1 MPFAT
6 HPRDRV
12 AAVSR
17 VGGIVGAVD
26 LLNLL
31 VSAVLLAGIYTAM
44 SIGMTVI
51 YGVMKM
57 VNLAHAGFM
66 MLGAYGVY
74 EISQRTPLDPL
85 LAAVLAAPLF
95 FLLGVATYGSL
106 VRRVPIADQPTL
118 PSLLLLFG
126 LWLVLQNIGYAIW
139 GADDRSILTP
149 LTMATLRLGGVV
161 VPVIRL
167 IVFAIALLSLAGLH
181 LFLTRSWFGRA
192 VRALTQNREAGQLVG
207 IDTRRTA
214 MLTFGLGIAFSGLAG
229 GLLATLYSFTPDF
242 GGSFM
247 LRSFVIIVLGGLE
260 SFAGVALGAVVV
272 ALIET
277 FSILVVPANYQLAIS
292 FGLLVVALLVIPG
305 GLGGWLQQR
314 RLAR

>member
-1 MPFAT
+1 M
-6 HPRDRV
+6 
-12 AAVSR
+12 
-17 VGGIVGAVD
+17 GLND
-26 LLNLL
+26 LVNLL
-31 VSAVLLAGIYTAM
+31 VSAFLLAGIYTAM
-44 SIGMTVI
+44 SIGMTDI

-66 MLGAYGVY
+66 MLGAYFAY
-74 EISQRTPLDPL
+74 ELSQRTSIDPL
-85 LAAVLAAPLF
+85 LAAVLAVPLF
-95 FLLGVATYGSL
+95 FLLGLATYASL
-106 VRRVPIADQPTL
+106 VRRVPVADVPTL

-126 LWLVLQNIGYAIW
+126 LWLVLQNVGYALW

-149 LTMATLRLGGVV
+149 LTMATFRVGGIT
-161 VPVIRL
+161 VPVIRA
-167 IVFAIALLSLAGLH
+167 IVFGIALLSLAVLH
-181 LFLTRSWFGRA
+181 LVLSRTWFGRA

-214 MLTFGLGIAFSGLAG
+214 MLTFGLGIAFTGLAG
-229 GLLATLYSFTPDF
+229 ALLATLYSFTPDF

-260 SFAGVALGAVVV
+260 SFSGVAIGAIIV

-292 FGLLVVALLVIPG
+292 FLLLVVALLVLPG
-305 GLGGWLQQR
+305 GIGGLLQQGRLR
-314 RLAR
+314 R

>member
-1 MPFAT
+1 MGF
-6 HPRDRV
+6 
-12 AAVSR
+12 
-17 VGGIVGAVD
+17 VD

-31 VSAVLLAGIYTAM
+31 TSAVLLAGIYTAM

-66 MLGAYGVY
+66 MLGAYFAY
-74 EISQRTPLDPL
+74 EVSQRTPIDPL
-85 LAAVLAAPLF
+85 LAAVLAAPVF
-95 FLLGVATYGSL
+95 FLLGMAVYWSM
-106 VRRVPIADQPTL
+106 VRRVPVADVPTL

-149 LTMATLRLGGVV
+149 LTMATFQFGGITI
-161 VPVIRL
+161 PVIRL
-167 IVFAIALLSLAGLH
+167 IVFGIALLSLVSLH

-192 VRALTQNREAGQLVG
+192 IRALTQNREAGQLVG
-207 IDTRRTA
+207 IDTQRTA
-214 MLTFGLGIAFSGLAG
+214 MLTFGLGIAFTGLAG
-229 GLLATLYSFTPDF
+229 ALLATLYSFTPDF
-242 GGSFM
+242 GGSFL

-260 SFAGVALGAVVV
+260 SFSGVAIGAVIV

-277 FSILVVPANYQLAIS
+277 FSILVVPASYQLAIS
-292 FGLLVVALLVIPG
+292 FILLVVALVVLPG
-305 GLGGWLQQR
+305 GIEGQLQR
-314 RLAR
+314 RRRLR

>member
-1 MPFAT
+1 MGLA
-6 HPRDRV
+6 
-12 AAVSR
+12 
-17 VGGIVGAVD
+17 D
-26 LLNLL
+26 LTNLL
-31 VSAVLLAGIYTAM
+31 ASAVLLAGIYTAM

-66 MLGAYGVY
+66 MLGAYFAY
-74 EISQRTPLDPL
+74 ELSQRTLMDPL

-95 FLLGVATYGSL
+95 FLLGIATYWSML
-106 VRRVPIADQPTL
+106 RRVPVADEPTL

-139 GADDRSILTP
+139 GADDRSILTS
-149 LTMATLRLGGVV
+149 LTMATLRFGGIII
-161 VPVIRL
+161 PIIRL
-167 IVFAIALLSLAGLH
+167 IVFGIALLSLVSLH
-181 LFLTRSWFGRA
+181 LFLTRTWFGRA

-207 IDTRRTA
+207 IDTRRAA
-214 MLTFGLGIAFSGLAG
+214 MLTFGLGIAFTGLAG
-229 GLLATLYSFTPDF
+229 ALLATLYSFTPDF

-260 SFAGVALGAVVV
+260 SFSGVAIGAIVV

-277 FSILVVPANYQLAIS
+277 FSILVVPASYQLAIS
-292 FGLLVVALLVIPG
+292 FILLVVALLVLPG
-305 GLGGWLQQR
+305 GIEGLLQR
-314 RLAR
+314 RRRLR

>member
-1 MPFAT
+1 MGPA
-6 HPRDRV
+6 
-12 AAVSR
+12 
-17 VGGIVGAVD
+17 D
-26 LLNLL
+26 LFNLL
-31 VSAVLLAGIYTAM
+31 TSAVLLAGIYTAM

-66 MLGAYGVY
+66 MLGAYFAY
-74 EISQRTPLDPL
+74 EVSQRTPIDPL

-95 FLLGVATYGSL
+95 FFLGIATYWSM
-106 VRRVPIADQPTL
+106 VRRVPVADVPTL

-149 LTMATLRLGGVV
+149 LTMATLRFGAIII
-161 VPVIRL
+161 PVIRL
-167 IVFAIALLSLAGLH
+167 IVFGIALLSLVSLH
-181 LFLTRSWFGRA
+181 LFLTRTWFGRA

-207 IDTRRTA
+207 IDTQRTA
-214 MLTFGLGIAFSGLAG
+214 MLTFGLGIAFTGLAG
-229 GLLATLYSFTPDF
+229 ALLATLYSFTPDF

-260 SFAGVALGAVVV
+260 SFSGVAIGAVIV

-277 FSILVVPANYQLAIS
+277 FSILVVPASYQLAIS
-292 FGLLVVALLVIPG
+292 FILLVVALLVLPG
-305 GLGGWLQQR
+305 GIEGLLQR
-314 RLAR
+314 RRRLR

>member
-1 MPFAT
+1 
-6 HPRDRV
+6 
-12 AAVSR
+12 
-17 VGGIVGAVD
+17 VGPAD
-26 LLNLL
+26 LVNLL
-31 VSAVLLAGIYTAM
+31 VSAILLSGIYTTM

-66 MLGAYGVY
+66 MLGAYFAF
-74 EISQRTPLDPL
+74 ELSQRTPIDPL
-85 LAAVLAAPLF
+85 LAAVVSVPLF
-95 FLLGVATYGSL
+95 FLLGIGTYSCL
-106 VRRVPIADQPTL
+106 VRRVPVADVPTL

-149 LTMATLRLGGVV
+149 LTMATLRFDGVT

-167 IVFAIALLSLAGLH
+167 IVFGIALVSLVLLH
-181 LFLTRSWFGRA
+181 LCLTRTWFGRS

-214 MLTFGLGIAFSGLAG
+214 MLTFGLGIAFTGLAG

-247 LRSFVIIVLGGLE
+247 LRAFVIIVLGGLE
-260 SFAGVALGAVVV
+260 SFAGVAIGAIIV

-277 FSILVVPANYQLAIS
+277 FSILVVPASYQLAIS
-292 FGLLVVALLVIPG
+292 FSLLVVALLVLPG
-305 GLGGWLQQR
+305 GIEGWLQQR
-314 RLAR
+314 RPSR

>member
-1 MPFAT
+1 MPCVRTPLGLA
-6 HPRDRV
+6 
-12 AAVSR
+12 
-17 VGGIVGAVD
+17 D
-26 LLNLL
+26 LVNLL

-66 MLGAYGVY
+66 MLGAYFAY
-74 EISQRTPLDPL
+74 ELSQRTPLDPL
-85 LAAVLAAPLF
+85 LAAILAAPLF
-95 FLLGVATYGSL
+95 FLLGIATYWSM
-106 VRRVPIADQPTL
+106 VRRIPVADVPTL

-149 LTMATLRLGGVV
+149 LTMATVRLGEITI
-161 VPVIRL
+161 PIIRV
-167 IVFAIALLSLAGLH
+167 IVFGVALLSLASLH
-181 LFLTRSWFGRA
+181 VFLTRTWFGRA

-207 IDTRRTA
+207 IDTQRTA
-214 MLTFGLGIAFSGLAG
+214 MLTFGLGIAFTGLAG
-229 GLLATLYSFTPDF
+229 ALLATLYSFTPDF

-260 SFAGVALGAVVV
+260 SFSGVAIGAIIV

-277 FSILVVPANYQLAIS
+277 FSILVVPASYQLAIS
-292 FGLLVVALLVIPG
+292 FILLVVALLVMPG
-305 GLGGWLQQR
+305 GIEGMLQR
-314 RLAR
+314 RRRL

>member
-1 MPFAT
+1 MGLA
-6 HPRDRV
+6 
-12 AAVSR
+12 
-17 VGGIVGAVD
+17 D

-31 VSAVLLAGIYTAM
+31 ASAVLLAGIYTAM

-66 MLGAYGVY
+66 MLGAYFAY
-74 EISQRTPLDPL
+74 EVSQRTPIHPL

-95 FLLGVATYGSL
+95 FLLGVAVYWSML
-106 VRRVPIADQPTL
+106 RRVPVADEPTL

-149 LTMATLRLGGVV
+149 LTMATFRFGAITI
-161 VPVIRL
+161 PIIRL
-167 IVFAIALLSLAGLH
+167 IVFGIALLSLVSLH
-181 LFLTRSWFGRA
+181 VFLTRTWFGRA
-192 VRALTQNREAGQLVG
+192 VRALTQNREAGQLAG
-207 IDTRRTA
+207 IDTRRMA
-214 MLTFGLGIAFSGLAG
+214 MLAFGLGIAFTGLAG
-229 GLLATLYSFTPDF
+229 ALLATLYSFTPDF

-247 LRSFVIIVLGGLE
+247 LRAFVIIVLGGLE
-260 SFAGVALGAVVV
+260 SFSGVAIGAIIV

-277 FSILVVPANYQLAIS
+277 FSILVVPASYQLAIS
-292 FGLLVVALLVIPG
+292 FILLVVALLVLPG
-305 GLGGWLQQR
+305 GIEGLLQR
-314 RLAR
+314 RRLLQ

>member
-1 MPFAT
+1 LAL
-6 HPRDRV
+6 
-12 AAVSR
+12 A
-17 VGGIVGAVD
+17 D

-31 VSAVLLAGIYTAM
+31 ASAILLAGIYTAM

-66 MLGAYGVY
+66 MLGAYFAY
-74 EISQRTPLDPL
+74 ELSQRTPIDPL

-95 FLLGVATYGSL
+95 FLLGIATYWSM
-106 VRRVPIADQPTL
+106 VRRVPVADEPTL

-149 LTMATLRLGGVV
+149 LTMATLRFGGITI
-161 VPVIRL
+161 PIIRL
-167 IVFAIALLSLAGLH
+167 IVFGIALLSLAALH
-181 LFLTRSWFGRA
+181 VFLTRTWFGRA

-207 IDTRRTA
+207 IDTQRTA
-214 MLTFGLGIAFSGLAG
+214 MLTFGLGIAFTGLAG
-229 GLLATLYSFTPDF
+229 ALLATLYSFTPDF

-260 SFAGVALGAVVV
+260 SFSGVAIGAVIV

-277 FSILVVPANYQLAIS
+277 FSILVVPASYQLAIS
-292 FGLLVVALLVIPG
+292 FILLVVALLVLPG
-305 GLGGWLQQR
+305 GIEGQLQR
-314 RLAR
+314 RRRLQ

>member
-1 MPFAT
+1 MGPA
-6 HPRDRV
+6 
-12 AAVSR
+12 
-17 VGGIVGAVD
+17 D
-26 LLNLL
+26 LFNLL
-31 VSAVLLAGIYTAM
+31 TSAVLLAGIYTAM

-66 MLGAYGVY
+66 MLGAYFAY
-74 EISQRTPLDPL
+74 EVSQRTPIDPL

-95 FLLGVATYGSL
+95 FFLGIATYWSM
-106 VRRVPIADQPTL
+106 VRRVPVADVPTL

-149 LTMATLRLGGVV
+149 LTMATLRFGAIII
-161 VPVIRL
+161 PVIRL
-167 IVFAIALLSLAGLH
+167 IVFGIALLSLVSLH
-181 LFLTRSWFGRA
+181 LFLTRTWFGRA

-207 IDTRRTA
+207 IDTQRTA
-214 MLTFGLGIAFSGLAG
+214 MLTFGLGIAFTGLAG

-247 LRSFVIIVLGGLE
+247 LRAFVIIVLGGLE
-260 SFAGVALGAVVV
+260 SFAGVAIGAIIV

-277 FSILVVPANYQLAIS
+277 FSILVVPASYQLAIS
-292 FGLLVVALLVIPG
+292 FALLVVALLVLPG
-305 GLGGWLQQR
+305 GIEGWLQQR
-314 RLAR
+314 RLSR

>member
-1 MPFAT
+1 MGLA
-6 HPRDRV
+6 
-12 AAVSR
+12 
-17 VGGIVGAVD
+17 D
-26 LLNLL
+26 LFNLL
-31 VSAVLLAGIYTAM
+31 ISAILLAGIYTTM

-66 MLGAYGVY
+66 MLGAYFAF
-74 EISQRTPLDPL
+74 ELSQRTPIDPL
-85 LAAVLAAPLF
+85 LAAVLAVPVF
-95 FLLGVATYGSL
+95 FVLGIGTYWSM
-106 VRRVPIADQPTL
+106 VRRVPVADVPTL

-139 GADDRSILTP
+139 GADDQSILTP
-149 LTMATLRLGGVV
+149 LTMATLRFGSVT

-167 IVFAIALLSLAGLH
+167 IVFGIAVVSLVLLH
-181 LFLTRSWFGRA
+181 LCLTRTWFGRS

-207 IDTRRTA
+207 IDTQRTA
-214 MLTFGLGIAFSGLAG
+214 MFTFGLGIAFTGLAG

-260 SFAGVALGAVVV
+260 SFAGVAIGAIIV

-277 FSILVVPANYQLAIS
+277 FSILVVPASYQLAIS
-292 FGLLVVALLVIPG
+292 FALLVVALLILPG
-305 GLGGWLQQR
+305 GIEGWLQQR

>member
-1 MPFAT
+1 LGLA
-6 HPRDRV
+6 
-12 AAVSR
+12 
-17 VGGIVGAVD
+17 D

-31 VSAVLLAGIYTAM
+31 ASAVLLAGIYAAM

-66 MLGAYGVY
+66 MLGAYFAY
-74 EISQRTPLDPL
+74 EVSRRTPINPL

-95 FLLGVATYGSL
+95 FLLGIAVYWSM
-106 VRRVPIADQPTL
+106 VRRVPVADQPTL

-126 LWLVLQNIGYAIW
+126 IWLVLQNIGYAIW

-149 LTMATLRLGGVV
+149 LTMATFRFGVITI
-161 VPVIRL
+161 PIIRL
-167 IVFAIALLSLAGLH
+167 IVFGIALLSLVSLH
-181 LFLTRSWFGRA
+181 VFLTRAWFGRA
-192 VRALTQNREAGQLVG
+192 VRALTQNREAGQLAG
-207 IDTRRTA
+207 IDTQRTA
-214 MLTFGLGIAFSGLAG
+214 MLAFGLGIAFTGMAG
-229 GLLATLYSFTPDF
+229 ALLATLYSFTPDF

-260 SFAGVALGAVVV
+260 SFSGVAIGAIIV

-277 FSILVVPANYQLAIS
+277 FSILVVPASYQLAIS
-292 FGLLVVALLVIPG
+292 FILLVVALLVLPG
-305 GLGGWLQQR
+305 GIEGLLQR
-314 RLAR
+314 RRRLQ

>member
-1 MPFAT
+1 MGLA
-6 HPRDRV
+6 
-12 AAVSR
+12 
-17 VGGIVGAVD
+17 D

-31 VSAVLLAGIYTAM
+31 VAAVLLAGIYTAM

-66 MLGAYGVY
+66 MLGAYFAY
-74 EISQRTPLDPL
+74 ELSQRTLMDPL

-95 FLLGVATYGSL
+95 FLLGIATYWSML
-106 VRRVPIADQPTL
+106 RRVPVADEPTL

-139 GADDRSILTP
+139 GADDRSILTS
-149 LTMATLRLGGVV
+149 LTMATLRFGGIII
-161 VPVIRL
+161 PIIRL
-167 IVFAIALLSLAGLH
+167 IVFGIALLSLVSLH
-181 LFLTRSWFGRA
+181 LFLTRTWFGRA

-207 IDTRRTA
+207 IDTRRAA
-214 MLTFGLGIAFSGLAG
+214 MLTFGLGIAFTGLAG
-229 GLLATLYSFTPDF
+229 ALLATLYSFTPDF

-260 SFAGVALGAVVV
+260 SFSGVAIGAIVV

-277 FSILVVPANYQLAIS
+277 FSILVVPASYQLAIS
-292 FGLLVVALLVIPG
+292 FILLVVALLVLPG
-305 GLGGWLQQR
+305 GIEGLLQR
-314 RLAR
+314 RRRLR